1 MLRRDGLYS
10 QVVTF
15 LKVVLPLFA
24 LALLS
29 TLFLFSKSREP
40 GTNLP
45 FIDAIRQ
52 GDIAR
57 EQLGAPSFAGTTERG
72 DMLTMTAT
80 RARPDGEGR
89 IAAEEFR
96 AKLILSDGSDIQL
109 TSDRAMLVEAAKEI
123 ELSGNV
129 RVTSST
135 GYVMTT
141 PGLVSSIQQTSA
153 RSTGPVSGTGPAGT
167 IEAGAL
173 EILPTENGEDVQL
186 RFTGGVKLV
195 YQPPQ

>member
-72 DMLTMTAT
+72 DMLTMTAS

-89 IAAEEFR
+89 IAAEDLR
-96 AKLILSDGSDIQL
+96 AKLILSDGSDVQL
-109 TSDRAMLVEAAKEI
+109 TSDQAMLVEAAKEI

-135 GYVMTT
+135 GYVVTT

>member
-1 MLRRDGLYS
+1 
-10 QVVTF
+10 
-15 LKVVLPLFA
+15 VVLPLFA

-72 DMLTMTAT
+72 DMLTMTAS

-89 IAAEEFR
+89 IAAEDLR
-96 AKLILSDGSDIQL
+96 AKLILSDGSDVQL
-109 TSDRAMLVEAAKEI
+109 TSDQAMLVEAAKEI

-135 GYVMTT
+135 GYVVTT